1 MTVAEEKMT
10 FPHSL
15 VLEER
20 KSLSVSGV
28 SDVDSFDEDM
38 IIAFTDLGELTIKGS
53 GLHITNL
60 NTDLGELNV
69 EGNVSALIYST
80 DQPRASGFFGKLF
93 R

>member
-1 MTVAEEKMT
+1 MT

-20 KSLSVSGV
+20 KSLAVSGV
-28 SDVDSFDEDM
+28 SDVDSFDEEM
-38 IIAFTDLGELTIKGS
+38 IIALTDLGELTIKGS
-53 GLHITNL
+53 ELHISNL

-69 EGNVSALIYST
+69 EGHVTALVYST
-80 DQPRASGFFGKLF
+80 DGPRASGFFGKLF

>member
-1 MTVAEEKMT
+1 MAEEKLT

-20 KSLSVSGV
+20 KNLSVSGV

-53 GLHITNL
+53 GLHISQL
-60 NTDLGELNV
+60 NTQLGELNV
-69 EGNVSALIYST
+69 EGNVTALIYST
-80 DQPRASGFFGKLF
+80 DQPRAAGFLGKLF

>member
-1 MTVAEEKMT
+1 MAEERLT

-20 KSLSVSGV
+20 KSLTVSGV

-53 GLHITNL
+53 GLHISRLDTE
-60 NTDLGELNV
+60 LGELNV
-69 EGNVSALIYST
+69 EGNVSALIYTT